1 MKDLEVGDMVNV
13 RGMNT
18 VHEVVSVIGRTRQ
31 VHVRCVVTG
40 TVLEYIEYIDVSA
53 VSILPVTTKPVKKE
67 LNSIELGDTVVPL
80 VNAGAVTQEYTVVGI
95 NLSKGTYDLC
105 NNATKKVVKDVSNR
119 HVTKHTEVEQVKTI
133 KNGDRVV
140 LKGYDAVFTVVNTHV
155 DDDDERMVD
164 ILQLINIAHTDGSYT
179 HYNRIDY
186 ISIDAVE
193 HVEAA

>member
-40 TVLEYIEYIDVSA
+40 TVLEYIDVSA
-53 VSILPVTTKPVKKE
+53 VSILPVLTKPAKKE
-67 LNSIELGDTVVPL
+67 INDIELGDTVVPL

-105 NNATKKVVKDVSNR
+105 NNTTKKVVKDVPNK
-119 HVTKHTEVEQVKTI
+119 HVIKHTEVKKVKAI

-140 LKGYDAVFTVVNTHV
+140 LKGYNAVFTVVNTHV
-155 DDDDERMVD
+155 DDEDERMVD

-193 HVEAA
+193 HVKAA

>member
-40 TVLEYIEYIDVSA
+40 TVLEYIDVSA
-53 VSILPVTTKPVKKE
+53 VSILPVLTKPAKKE
-67 LNSIELGDTVVPL
+67 INGIGLGDTVVPL
-80 VNAGAVTQEYTVVGI
+80 VNAGAQEYTVVGI

-105 NNATKKVVKDVSNR
+105 NNTTKKVVKDVPNGN
-119 HVTKHTEVEQVKTI
+119 VTKHTEVKKVKTI

-140 LKGYDAVFTVVNTHV
+140 LKGYNAVFTVVNTHV

-193 HVEAA
+193 HVKAA

>member
-40 TVLEYIEYIDVSA
+40 TVLEYIDVSA
-53 VSILPVTTKPVKKE
+53 VSIVPVFTKTAKKE
-67 LNSIELGDTVVPL
+67 INGIELGDTVVPL
-80 VNAGAVTQEYTVVGI
+80 VNAGATTQEYTVVGI

-105 NNATKKVVKDVSNR
+105 NNTTKKVVKDVSNR

-193 HVEAA
+193 HVKAA